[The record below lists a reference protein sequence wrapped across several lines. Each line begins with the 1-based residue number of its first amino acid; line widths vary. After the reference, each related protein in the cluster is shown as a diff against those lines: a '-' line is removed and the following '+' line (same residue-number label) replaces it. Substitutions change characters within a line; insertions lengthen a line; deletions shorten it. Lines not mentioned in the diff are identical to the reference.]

1 MSKNM
6 ESLSDDELKLTLL
19 KEGEKDSSIEAHLR
33 RLQELHKQA
42 RRHEQKKE

>member
-1 MSKNM
+1 MSKKL

-19 KEGEKDSSIEAHLR
+19 KEEEKDSSIVAHLR

-42 RRHEQKKE
+42 RRHDQKKD